1 MEGTWFEALWANLAP
16 GGGCQPRRAG
26 RCALI
31 VTRAFCSIAWKK
43 LKLLRKELKNH
54 QKSYIAGIAVTCVHY
69 IVLVTGGEYN
79 RIHEFKKC
87 ISMMAISD
95 SELCEVLVQG
105 LQL

>member
-1 MEGTWFEALWANLAP
+1 MPAT
-16 GGGCQPRRAG
+16 PRGAVRFDRDLG
-26 RCALI
+26 FLFNCLEKIEVVEERI
-31 VTRAFCSIAWKK
+31 EKPSEIIHIAD
-43 LKLLRKELKNH
+43 
-54 QKSYIAGIAVTCVHY
+54 IAVTCVHY

>member
-31 VTRAFCSIAWKK
+31 VTWAFCSIAWKK

-54 QKSYIAGIAVTCVHY
+54 QKSYIADIAVTCVHY
-69 IVLVTGGEYN
+69 IVLVTGGEHN
-79 RIHEFKKC
+79 RIHELKKC